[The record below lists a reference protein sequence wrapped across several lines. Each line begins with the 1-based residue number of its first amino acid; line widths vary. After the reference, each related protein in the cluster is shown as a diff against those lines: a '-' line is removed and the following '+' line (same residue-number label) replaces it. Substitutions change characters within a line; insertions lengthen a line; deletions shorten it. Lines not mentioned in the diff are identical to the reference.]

1 MFKVNKRH
9 QNDANTVVL
18 VSLLLTFN
26 ILLTFT
32 PSSSTVSIAD
42 SEHVKN
48 SWEYVNTFSEFLV
61 RTLH

>member
-48 SWEYVNTFSEFLV
+48 SWEYVNIFSEFQV

>member
-48 SWEYVNTFSEFLV
+48 SWEYVNTFSEFQV

>member
-48 SWEYVNTFSEFLV
+48 SWEYVNTFPEFQV